1 MTVWKQAF
9 VLGGAVLLLAA
20 CDSATAPGT
29 EFQKGD
35 ASAAN
40 LIIRRTAPTTEPTTT
55 TTSDSGT
62 PTTTDLCRNGVTI
75 SSGRTEV
82 DAESSLACIPSL
94 IPEY

>member
-20 CDSATAPGT
+20 CDSATGPST
-29 EFQKGD
+29 ELRKGD

-40 LIIRRTAPTTEPTTT
+40 LIIRRTAPATTT
-55 TTSDSGT
+55 TTSPEPGT
-62 PTTTDLCRNGVTI
+62 PGTNECRNGVTI

-82 DAESSLACIPSL
+82 SESLACIPEL

>member
-20 CDSATAPGT
+20 CDSATAPST
-29 EFQKGD
+29 EFRKGD

-40 LIIRRTAPTTEPTTT
+40 LIIRRTAPTTETTT